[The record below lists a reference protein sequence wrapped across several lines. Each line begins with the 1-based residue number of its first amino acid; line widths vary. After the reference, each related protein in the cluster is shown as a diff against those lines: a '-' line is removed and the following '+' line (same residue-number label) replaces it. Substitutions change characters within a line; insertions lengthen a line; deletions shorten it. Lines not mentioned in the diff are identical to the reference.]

1 MFGIGST
8 EFLVII
14 VVALLVLGPEHLP
27 KVMRTVGKT
36 MADFR
41 RITTDFQ
48 RTINTESAMEEE
60 RRRKQ
65 EERAARP
72 KKKKRPEAKPENQ
85 APADADANAAGEV
98 IVTTAEGS
106 GSASAAPQENTG
118 DAQV

>member
-41 RITTDFQ
+41 RITTEFQ
-48 RTINTESAMEEE
+48 RTINTESAFEEE
-60 RRRKQ
+60 KRKKQ

-72 KKKKRPEAKPENQ
+72 KKKKKRPAPTPEEQ
-85 APADADANAAGEV
+85 ADADTDASGEV
-98 IVTTAEGS
+98 IVTTAEAP
-106 GSASAAPQENTG
+106 GSATATPQETRG
-118 DAQV
+118 DA

>member
-8 EFLVII
+8 EFLVIL

-27 KVMRTVGKT
+27 KIMRTVGKT

-48 RTINTESAMEEE
+48 RTINTESAFEEE
-60 RRRKQ
+60 KRKKQ

-72 KKKKRPEAKPENQ
+72 KKKKRPEPKPEDQ
-85 APADADANAAGEV
+85 ASTDTVTNTTGEV
-98 IVTTAEGS
+98 IMNAAEASGTATATT
-106 GSASAAPQENTG
+106 QEKTG
-118 DAQV
+118 DA